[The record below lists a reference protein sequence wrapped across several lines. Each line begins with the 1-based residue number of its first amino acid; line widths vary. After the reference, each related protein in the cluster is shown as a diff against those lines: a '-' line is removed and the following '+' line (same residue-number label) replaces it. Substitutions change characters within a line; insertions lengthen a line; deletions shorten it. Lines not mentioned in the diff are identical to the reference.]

1 MTLFDS
7 ADVAA
12 VTLREHE
19 SGIGDEIIA
28 RHNMTAAHVEILG
41 QFLDRLGMD
50 AEELMDFFDCY
61 IDVVNAQ
68 TGGGP
73 YA

>member
-7 ADVAA
+7 ADIAA
-12 VTLREHE
+12 VTLRENDP
-19 SGIGDEIIA
+19 GIGDEIIA

-68 TGGGP
+68 SGGGP

>member
-7 ADVAA
+7 ADIAA
-12 VTLREHE
+12 VTLRENDP
-19 SGIGDEIIA
+19 GIGDEIIA

-50 AEELMDFFDCY
+50 VEELMDFFDCY

-68 TGGGP
+68 SGGGP

>member
-7 ADVAA
+7 ADIAA
-12 VTLREHE
+12 VTLRENNPG
-19 SGIGDEIIA
+19 SGDEIIA

-68 TGGGP
+68 SGGGP

>member
-7 ADVAA
+7 ADIAA
-12 VTLREHE
+12 VTLRENDP
-19 SGIGDEIIA
+19 GIGDEIIA

-61 IDVVNAQ
+61 IDVVNSQ